1 MKIVFLDFDTLGCD
15 INIDEFKSFGEVE
28 VYGTTK
34 YDQTA
39 QRLQDADVVITNK
52 VVIDSNI
59 IDNTSLKLICVA
71 ATGMNNIDLEYAKS
85 KNIVVKNVKGYST
98 PSVVQLTFSLALYF
112 VQKLEYYSN
121 YTKSGKWCES
131 EIFANLDVPFYEL
144 QGKKW
149 GIIGLGEIGQK
160 VASIARAFDCEV
172 NYYSTS
178 GMNYNTNYNM
188 LYLEELLKTS
198 DIISIHS
205 PLNDTTRNLLNY
217 TNMSLLK
224 NAAIVVNM
232 GRGGIINEVDMA
244 KLIDEKEV
252 YFGIDVLER
261 EPMIQNHPLLNI
273 RNKNQLIITPH
284 IGWASIESRKRLV
297 DAIFNNIKEFVL

>member
-52 VVIDSNI
+52 VVIDAHI
-59 IDNTSLKLICVA
+59 MDNTDLKLICVA

-160 VASIARAFDCEV
+160 VASIAKAFDCEV

-178 GMNYNTNYNM
+178 GTNYNTNYNM

-217 TNMSLLK
+217 TNMNLLK
-224 NAAIVVNM
+224 NGAIVINM

-273 RNKNQLIITPH
+273 RNKNQLLITPH
-284 IGWASIESRKRLV
+284 IGWASIESRKRLI

>member
-217 TNMSLLK
+217 TNMNLLK
-224 NAAIVVNM
+224 NGAIVINM

-273 RNKNQLIITPH
+273 RNKNQLLITPH
-284 IGWASIESRKRLV
+284 IGWASIESRKRLI

>member
-39 QRLQDADVVITNK
+39 QRLKDADVVITNK

-131 EIFANLDVPFYEL
+131 EIFANLDVAFYEL

-160 VASIARAFDCEV
+160 VASIAKAFDCEV

-178 GMNYNTNYNM
+178 GTNYNTNYNM
-188 LYLEELLKTS
+188 LDLEELLKTS

-217 TNMSLLK
+217 TNMNLLK
-224 NAAIVVNM
+224 NGAIVINM

-244 KLIDEKEV
+244 KIIDEKEV
-252 YFGIDVLER
+252 YFGLDVLER
-261 EPMIQNHPLLNI
+261 EPMIQNHPLLDI
-273 RNKNQLIITPH
+273 RNKNQLLITPH

>member
-1 MKIVFLDFDTLGCD
+1 MKIVFVDFDTLGCD

-39 QRLQDADVVITNK
+39 QRLKDADVVITNK
-52 VVIDSNI
+52 VVIDSKI
-59 IDNTSLKLICVA
+59 MGSTDLKLICVA

-98 PSVVQLTFSLALYF
+98 PSVVQLTFSMALYF

-149 GIIGLGEIGQK
+149 GIVGLGEIGQK
-160 VASIARAFDCEV
+160 VANIAQAFGCEV
-172 NYYSTS
+172 SYYSTS
-178 GMNYNTNYNM
+178 GTNHNTNYNM
-188 LYLEELLKTS
+188 LELEELLKTS

-224 NAAIVVNM
+224 NGAIVINM
-232 GRGGIINEVDMA
+232 GRGGIINEIDTA

-252 YFGIDVLER
+252 YFGLDVLES

-273 RNKNQLIITPH
+273 QNKNQLLITPH

>member
-59 IDNTSLKLICVA
+59 IDNTNLKLICVA

-160 VASIARAFDCEV
+160 VANIAKAFDCEV

-178 GMNYNTNYNM
+178 GTNYNTNYNM
-188 LYLEELLKTS
+188 LDLEELLKTS

-217 TNMSLLK
+217 TNMNLLK
-224 NAAIVVNM
+224 NGVIVVNM

-252 YFGIDVLER
+252 YFGLDVLER
-261 EPMIQNHPLLNI
+261 EPMMQNHPLLNI
-273 RNKNQLIITPH
+273 RNKNQLLITPH

-297 DAIFNNIKEFVL
+297 SSIFNNIKEFVL

>member
-39 QRLQDADVVITNK
+39 QRLKDVDVVITNK
-52 VVIDSNI
+52 VVIDSKI
-59 IDNTSLKLICVA
+59 MDSTDLKLICVA

-98 PSVVQLTFSLALYF
+98 PSVVQLTFSMALYF

-160 VASIARAFDCEV
+160 VANIAQAFGCDV

-178 GMNYNTNYNM
+178 GTNYNTNYNM
-188 LYLEELLKTS
+188 LELEELLKTS

-224 NAAIVVNM
+224 TGAIVINM
-232 GRGGIINEVDMA
+232 GRGGIINEIDTA

-252 YFGIDVLER
+252 YFGLDVLER

-273 RNKNQLIITPH
+273 QNKNQLLITPH

>member
-59 IDNTSLKLICVA
+59 IDNTNLKLICVA

-160 VASIARAFDCEV
+160 VASIAKAFDCEV
-172 NYYSTS
+172 NYDSTS
-178 GMNYNTNYNM
+178 GTNYNTNYNM
-188 LYLEELLKTS
+188 LDLEELLKTS

-205 PLNDTTRNLLNY
+205 PLNDTTKNLLNY
-217 TNMSLLK
+217 TNMNLLK
-224 NAAIVVNM
+224 NGAIVVNM

-244 KLIDEKEV
+244 KLIDEKEI
-252 YFGIDVLER
+252 YFGLDVLER

-273 RNKNQLIITPH
+273 RNKNQLLITPH

>member
-52 VVIDSNI
+52 VVIDAYI
-59 IDNTSLKLICVA
+59 MDNTNLKLICVA

-112 VQKLEYYSN
+112 VQKLEYYSS

-160 VASIARAFDCEV
+160 VASIAKAFDCEV

-178 GMNYNTNYNM
+178 GTNYNTNYNM
-188 LYLEELLKTS
+188 LDLEELLKTS

-224 NAAIVVNM
+224 NGAIVVNM

-244 KLIDEKEV
+244 RLIDEKEI
-252 YFGIDVLER
+252 YFGLDVLEL
-261 EPMIQNHPLLNI
+261 EPMMQNHPLLNI
-273 RNKNQLIITPH
+273 RNKNQLLITPH

>member
-39 QRLQDADVVITNK
+39 QRLKDADVVITNK
-52 VVIDSNI
+52 VVIDSKI
-59 IDNTSLKLICVA
+59 MDSTDLKLICVA

-98 PSVVQLTFSLALYF
+98 PSVVQLTFSMALYF

-149 GIIGLGEIGQK
+149 GIVGLGEIGQK
-160 VASIARAFDCEV
+160 VANIAQAFGCEV
-172 NYYSTS
+172 SYYSTS
-178 GMNYNTNYNM
+178 GTNHNTNYNM
-188 LYLEELLKTS
+188 LDLEELLKTS

-224 NAAIVVNM
+224 TGAIVINM
-232 GRGGIINEVDMA
+232 GRGGIINEIDTA
-244 KLIDEKEV
+244 KLIDEKDV
-252 YFGIDVLER
+252 YFGLDVLES

-273 RNKNQLIITPH
+273 QNKNQLLITPH

>member
-1 MKIVFLDFDTLGCD
+1 MKIVFVDFDTLGCD

-39 QRLQDADVVITNK
+39 QRLKDADVVITNK
-52 VVIDSNI
+52 VVIDSKI
-59 IDNTSLKLICVA
+59 MDSTDLKLICVA

-98 PSVVQLTFSLALYF
+98 PSVVQLTFSMALYF

-149 GIIGLGEIGQK
+149 GIVGLGEIGQK
-160 VASIARAFDCEV
+160 VANIAQAFGCEV
-172 NYYSTS
+172 SYYSTS
-178 GMNYNTNYNM
+178 GTNHNTNYNM
-188 LYLEELLKTS
+188 LELEELLKIS

-224 NAAIVVNM
+224 NGAIVINM
-232 GRGGIINEVDMA
+232 GRGGIINEIDTA
-244 KLIDEKEV
+244 KLIDEKEL
-252 YFGIDVLER
+252 YFGLDVLES

-273 RNKNQLIITPH
+273 QNKNQLLITPH

>member
-52 VVIDSNI
+52 VVIDAHI
-59 IDNTSLKLICVA
+59 MDNTDLKLICVA

-205 PLNDTTRNLLNY
+205 PLNDATRNLLNY

-224 NAAIVVNM
+224 NGAIVVNM

-244 KLIDEKEV
+244 KLIDEKEI

>member
-39 QRLQDADVVITNK
+39 QRLKDADVVITNK

-98 PSVVQLTFSLALYF
+98 PSVVQLTFSIALYF
-112 VQKLEYYSN
+112 VQKLEYYSD

-149 GIIGLGEIGQK
+149 GIVGLGEIGQK
-160 VASIARAFDCEV
+160 VASIAKAFDCEV

-188 LYLEELLKTS
+188 LDLEELLKTS

-205 PLNDTTRNLLNY
+205 PLNDMTRNLLNY
-217 TNMSLLK
+217 TNMNLLK
-224 NAAIVVNM
+224 NGAIVVNM

-273 RNKNQLIITPH
+273 RNKNQLLITPH
-284 IGWASIESRKRLV
+284 IGWASIESRKRLI